1 MCKKKQENES
11 KKACISFLLFFRIV
25 SFQWFMSKKIKKS
38 ASVPTRAWGCAQTSL
53 APVLVA
59 PHAPRSLDPADGKG
73 YTIGFRFR
81 KGFAQISDSRQATAI
96 DPAILSLEFGADT
109 DCALRLAFAYRRTR
123 KATAKG

>member
-1 MCKKKQENES
+1 MVYEQKNKKT
-11 KKACISFLLFFRIV
+11 
-25 SFQWFMSKKIKKS
+25 

-59 PHAPRSLDPADGKG
+59 PHAPRSLDPADRKV

-109 DCALRLAFAYRRTR
+109 DCALRLAFAYRRTQ